1 MELTEKEIDYLEQF
15 IPEWAEIA
23 TRRAYWQA
31 LASGYSVMISENGA
45 IVEVF
50 PDGTRKFIKAI
61 EPRTPSIIGQI
72 IKRNEQ
78 NSKD

>member
-1 MELTEKEIDYLEQF
+1 MSLTEKEIDYLEQQ
-15 IPEWAEIA
+15 IPEWAQLA

-31 LASGYSVMISENGA
+31 LASGQSVVISENGA

-61 EPRTPSIIGQI
+61 EPWIKVTTGKLI
-72 IKRNEQ
+72 IK
-78 NSKD
+78 